1 METTAQGGGM
11 FFWFILL
18 AFAFIVIFL
27 PARSQKKREQEL
39 MSKVN
44 ALQKGDQIIIPGG
57 IIGTVAGFK
66 DNALEVKVAENV
78 KLTVLKT
85 AGEGGPYGMAVLA
98 AYMRSREPGQTLEA
112 YLRSRVF
119 SDDCGV
125 SVEATVEEAEGY
137 RQFLRQYR
145 RLLPVEGNAAA
156 LLNGRT

>member
-18 AFAFIVIFL
+18 AFAFTVIFL

-85 AGEGGPYGMAVLA
+85 AVVGLLNDVQPAAKEGGAK
-98 AYMRSREPGQTLEA
+98 
-112 YLRSRVF
+112 
-119 SDDCGV
+119 
-125 SVEATVEEAEGY
+125 
-137 RQFLRQYR
+137 
-145 RLLPVEGNAAA
+145 
-156 LLNGRT
+156 

>member
-1 METTAQGGGM
+1 METTAQGAGM

-85 AGEGGPYGMAVLA
+85 AVVGLLNDVQPAAKEGGAK
-98 AYMRSREPGQTLEA
+98 
-112 YLRSRVF
+112 
-119 SDDCGV
+119 
-125 SVEATVEEAEGY
+125 
-137 RQFLRQYR
+137 
-145 RLLPVEGNAAA
+145 
-156 LLNGRT
+156 

>member
-18 AFAFIVIFL
+18 AFAFIVLFL

-39 MSKVN
+39 MSKIN

-85 AGEGGPYGMAVLA
+85 AVVGLVNDVQPAAKEGGAK
-98 AYMRSREPGQTLEA
+98 
-112 YLRSRVF
+112 
-119 SDDCGV
+119 
-125 SVEATVEEAEGY
+125 
-137 RQFLRQYR
+137 
-145 RLLPVEGNAAA
+145 
-156 LLNGRT
+156 

>member
-11 FFWFILL
+11 FFWFFLL

-85 AGEGGPYGMAVLA
+85 AVVGLLNDVQPAAKEGGAK
-98 AYMRSREPGQTLEA
+98 
-112 YLRSRVF
+112 
-119 SDDCGV
+119 
-125 SVEATVEEAEGY
+125 
-137 RQFLRQYR
+137 
-145 RLLPVEGNAAA
+145 
-156 LLNGRT
+156 

>member
-27 PARSQKKREQEL
+27 PVRSQKKREQEL

-85 AGEGGPYGMAVLA
+85 AVVGLLNDVQPAAKEGGAK
-98 AYMRSREPGQTLEA
+98 
-112 YLRSRVF
+112 
-119 SDDCGV
+119 
-125 SVEATVEEAEGY
+125 
-137 RQFLRQYR
+137 
-145 RLLPVEGNAAA
+145 
-156 LLNGRT
+156 

>member
-78 KLTVLKT
+78 KLIVLKT
-85 AGEGGPYGMAVLA
+85 AVVGLLNDVQPAAKEGGAK
-98 AYMRSREPGQTLEA
+98 
-112 YLRSRVF
+112 
-119 SDDCGV
+119 
-125 SVEATVEEAEGY
+125 
-137 RQFLRQYR
+137 
-145 RLLPVEGNAAA
+145 
-156 LLNGRT
+156 

>member
-39 MSKVN
+39 MSKIN

-85 AGEGGPYGMAVLA
+85 AVVGLLNDVQPAAKEGGAK
-98 AYMRSREPGQTLEA
+98 
-112 YLRSRVF
+112 
-119 SDDCGV
+119 
-125 SVEATVEEAEGY
+125 
-137 RQFLRQYR
+137 
-145 RLLPVEGNAAA
+145 
-156 LLNGRT
+156 

>member
-66 DNALEVKVAENV
+66 DNALEIKVAENV

-85 AGEGGPYGMAVLA
+85 AVVGLLNDVQPAAKEGGAK
-98 AYMRSREPGQTLEA
+98 
-112 YLRSRVF
+112 
-119 SDDCGV
+119 
-125 SVEATVEEAEGY
+125 
-137 RQFLRQYR
+137 
-145 RLLPVEGNAAA
+145 
-156 LLNGRT
+156 

>member
-1 METTAQGGGM
+1 METTAQGGEM

-85 AGEGGPYGMAVLA
+85 AVVGLLNDVQPAAKEGGAK
-98 AYMRSREPGQTLEA
+98 
-112 YLRSRVF
+112 
-119 SDDCGV
+119 
-125 SVEATVEEAEGY
+125 
-137 RQFLRQYR
+137 
-145 RLLPVEGNAAA
+145 
-156 LLNGRT
+156 

>member
-66 DNALEVKVAENV
+66 GA
-78 KLTVLKT
+78 
-85 AGEGGPYGMAVLA
+85 
-98 AYMRSREPGQTLEA
+98 
-112 YLRSRVF
+112 
-119 SDDCGV
+119 
-125 SVEATVEEAEGY
+125 
-137 RQFLRQYR
+137 
-145 RLLPVEGNAAA
+145 
-156 LLNGRT
+156 

>member
-57 IIGTVAGFK
+57 IIGTVAGSK

-85 AGEGGPYGMAVLA
+85 AVVGLLNDVQPAAKEGGAK
-98 AYMRSREPGQTLEA
+98 
-112 YLRSRVF
+112 
-119 SDDCGV
+119 
-125 SVEATVEEAEGY
+125 
-137 RQFLRQYR
+137 
-145 RLLPVEGNAAA
+145 
-156 LLNGRT
+156 